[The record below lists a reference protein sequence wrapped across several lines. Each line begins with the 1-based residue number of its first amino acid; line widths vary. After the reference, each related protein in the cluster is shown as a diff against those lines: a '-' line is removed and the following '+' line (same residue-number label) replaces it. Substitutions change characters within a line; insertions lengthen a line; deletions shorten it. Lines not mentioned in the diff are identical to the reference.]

1 MEEDELLFPEDNEE
15 SVPELEELGQG
26 EHPCPEGGHL
36 GRVGQ
41 LQTTGKLVEAV
52 KTVEAVEAGETVK
65 S

>member
-1 MEEDELLFPEDNEE
+1 MEEDELLLPKDNEE

-41 LQTTGKLVEAV
+41 LETTGKLVEAV
-52 KTVEAVEAGETVK
+52 KLLKLLKLVK
-65 S
+65 L